1 MVRKEP
7 APKGQA
13 SPDQWVDLGRH
24 CRTREGTW
32 LRTLRDYLL
41 DEEQTGPRQ
50 GPAGWERA
58 FGGSQIPA
66 SMDFA
71 QKRGSKP
78 QPLTPSGS
86 SASPVAAC
94 PLLGLSGDQE
104 AVCILG
110 SLLRAPA
117 SALVRK
123 LSDDAQKRRAVR
135 LTRPSSF

>member
-1 MVRKEP
+1 MDGL
-7 APKGQA
+7 GQ
-13 SPDQWVDLGRH
+13 
-24 CRTREGTW
+24 
-32 LRTLRDYLL
+32 RTLRDYLL
-41 DEEQTGPRQ
+41 DEEQAGSRQ

-58 FGGSQIPA
+58 FGRSQIPA

-71 QKRGSKP
+71 QKLGSKS

-86 SASPVAAC
+86 STSPVAAC

-110 SLLRAPA
+110 WLLRAPA
-117 SALVRK
+117 SALVQK
-123 LSDDAQKRRAVR
+123 LNDDAQKHGTAR